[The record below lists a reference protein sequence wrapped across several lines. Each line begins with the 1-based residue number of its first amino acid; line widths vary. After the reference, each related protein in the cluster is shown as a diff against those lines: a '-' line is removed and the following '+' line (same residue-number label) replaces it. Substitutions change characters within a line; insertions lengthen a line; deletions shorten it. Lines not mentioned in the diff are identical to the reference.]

1 MANMMTIAMAFISD
15 TWNGQRNLMKTILSS
30 DNVFMDWLSTIVSVF
45 VVPFFVGAP
54 SYLLLWS

>member
-1 MANMMTIAMAFISD
+1 MANMMTIAMAFIAD

-30 DNVFMDWLSTIVSVF
+30 DNAFMDWLSTIVSVF
-45 VVPFFVGAP
+45 VPFFVGAP